1 MEEKLMEILGDI
13 NEEILTY
20 EGTNMMAD
28 GIIDSFG
35 LISIISQLEDEFDPE
50 INAEDVTVENFAN
63 KECII
68 GLLKNLLAK

>member
-35 LISIISQLEDEFDPE
+35 LISIISQLEDEFDLE

>member
-35 LISIISQLEDEFDPE
+35 LVSIISQLEDEFDLE